1 MINTGPGWMKVPFRP
16 GQLLF
21 LGTLFFLPV
30 LNPQLFS
37 WLHGLLAVPVFFALT
52 TNGRQAGAALI
63 WVSLLLA
70 GLGAL
75 LLQRVELFFFSL
87 TMVPLGYTLYHS
99 ADKRESVATSG
110 GKGVAIL
117 SLTWLFFWGL
127 YGVTAGFNPYVNLL
141 KVLDFGFQQTLEV
154 YSSKEAGLSP
164 EVIYNL
170 QQITNNLRAITPK
183 LLPGLLASMTIF
195 TVWVNLVI
203 ANVLAGR
210 QNNGSLP
217 WGRYSSWKLPDQLI
231 WLPIVAV
238 SLLIVG
244 HGPIQYGGVC
254 LLLVSG
260 LLYFFQGLAVVIALF
275 ERWNVPV
282 LVRIILYFVL
292 LIQSYS
298 VVFLAVLGLSDVWFN
313 MRQKSDER

>member
-1 MINTGPGWMKVPFRP
+1 
-16 GQLLF
+16 
-21 LGTLFFLPV
+21 
-30 LNPQLFS
+30 
-37 WLHGLLAVPVFFALT
+37 
-52 TNGRQAGAALI
+52 
-63 WVSLLLA
+63 
-70 GLGAL
+70 
-75 LLQRVELFFFSL
+75 
-87 TMVPLGYTLYHS
+87 
-99 ADKRESVATSG
+99 
-110 GKGVAIL
+110 
-117 SLTWLFFWGL
+117 
-127 YGVTAGFNPYVNLL
+127 
-141 KVLDFGFQQTLEV
+141 
-154 YSSKEAGLSP
+154 
-164 EVIYNL
+164 
-170 QQITNNLRAITPK
+170 
-183 LLPGLLASMTIF
+183 MTIF

-244 HGPIQYGGVC
+244 HGPIQYGGGC

>member
-1 MINTGPGWMKVPFRP
+1 
-16 GQLLF
+16 
-21 LGTLFFLPV
+21 V

-141 KVLDFGFQQTLEV
+141 KVLDFGFQQTL
-154 YSSKEAGLSP
+154 
-164 EVIYNL
+164 
-170 QQITNNLRAITPK
+170 
-183 LLPGLLASMTIF
+183 
-195 TVWVNLVI
+195 
-203 ANVLAGR
+203 
-210 QNNGSLP
+210 
-217 WGRYSSWKLPDQLI
+217 
-231 WLPIVAV
+231 
-238 SLLIVG
+238 
-244 HGPIQYGGVC
+244 
-254 LLLVSG
+254 
-260 LLYFFQGLAVVIALF
+260 
-275 ERWNVPV
+275 
-282 LVRIILYFVL
+282 
-292 LIQSYS
+292 
-298 VVFLAVLGLSDVWFN
+298 
-313 MRQKSDER
+313 